1 MQICPAATTAS
12 WALQD
17 KETHLSNNRSRCR
30 QIRVTI
36 QKHNHKYE
44 RRAAV
49 VSPPEAAPLTFD
61 PSGLCQHCR
70 RHTRKRREAGGGKR
84 EKDKARI
91 SVRDTG
97 RQGPGGGQAQSAP
110 RGAAPPTESLDAA
123 FEDLHS
129 GSPLERVEHSDNLFK
144 EKQMT
149 PQAKGHGGTLVKTFC
164 VSLHCS
170 LSMPFEDRFHY
181 NNIPNQSLNS
191 PSTTDPPH
199 RRLSGDDII
208 SWNPSLCSSWQGTG
222 QSHVRTQV
230 LKVKA
235 GL

>member
-1 MQICPAATTAS
+1 MRGE
-12 WALQD
+12 L
-17 KETHLSNNRSRCR
+17 ELSPLLRQRRS
-30 QIRVTI
+30 
-36 QKHNHKYE
+36 
-44 RRAAV
+44 
-49 VSPPEAAPLTFD
+49 PLTPAVSVSTAAD
-61 PSGLCQHCR
+61 THANAERQEGENVRKIKHAYQWE
-70 RHTRKRREAGGGKR
+70 TRG
-84 EKDKARI
+84 DK
-91 SVRDTG
+91 G
-97 RQGPGGGQAQSAP
+97 QGEDRLSPLPEEQ
-110 RGAAPPTESLDAA
+110 RPPTESLNAA

-149 PQAKGHGGTLVKTFC
+149 PQAKGHGGTLVKTFY

-191 PSTTDPPH
+191 PSSTVPPH

-222 QSHVRTQV
+222 QSRVRTQV